1 MKEYENYV
9 MHTYKRWPVKIV
21 KGKGSTVEDDKGKK
35 YLDLFPG
42 WGVSA
47 LGHCHPRVVKAI
59 ITQSPRLLHLPN
71 NYYNEWQ
78 GELAEKLVKL
88 SLSRGKAFFCNSGA
102 EANEAA
108 IKLARR
114 YGNAQSPR
122 RFEIVTMENAFHGR
136 TLATITATGQ
146 KKYQEGFQPL
156 VRGFK
161 QVKFNDLRA
170 IKKAIT
176 SRTCAVLIE
185 PIQGEGGVWVAHR
198 EYLKGLRQLC
208 SQKKVLLILDEV
220 QTGMG
225 RTGKMFAYQW
235 SGIKP
240 DIITLAKALAGGL
253 PAGAMIARDEVAKY
267 FTPGAHASTFGGS
280 PVVCR
285 AALAVLEAIEKENLL
300 ENAKRMGEYLKK
312 RLQCLQSKY
321 EFIKEI
327 RGRGLMLGMELTI
340 PGDKIVEQC
349 LKKGLLINC
358 THERILRFLPPMEIT
373 RKEIDKAIRILDAVL
388 TTN

>member
-114 YGNAQSPR
+114 YGNAQSPK

-349 LKKGLLINC
+349 LNKGLLINC

>member
-1 MKEYENYV
+1 MKKYENYV

-21 KGKGSTVEDDKGKK
+21 KGKGSIVEDEQGKK

-59 ITQSPRLLHLPN
+59 IEQSSRLLHMPN

-78 GELAEKLVKL
+78 GKFAEKLVKF
-88 SLSRGKAFFCNSGA
+88 SLGKGKAFFCNSGA

-114 YGNAQSPR
+114 YGNAQSPK
-122 RFEIVTMENAFHGR
+122 RFEIITMENAFHGR

-146 KKYQEGFQPL
+146 KQYQKGFQPL
-156 VRGFK
+156 VKGFK
-161 QVKFNDLRA
+161 QVKFNDLDA
-170 IKKAIT
+170 VKKAIT
-176 SRTCAVLIE
+176 SRTCAVLLE
-185 PIQGEGGVWVAHR
+185 PIQGEGGVNVAR
-198 EYLKGLRQLC
+198 LDYLRGLRKLC
-208 SQKKVLLILDEV
+208 SEKGILLILDEV

-253 PAGAMIARDEVAKY
+253 PAGAILARNEVAKY
-267 FTPGAHASTFGGS
+267 FTPGSHASTFGGS
-280 PVVCR
+280 PIVCR
-285 AALAVLEAIEKENLL
+285 AGLAALKAIEQENLL
-300 ENAKRMGEYLKK
+300 ENAKRMGKYLQK
-312 RLQCLQSKY
+312 RLQQLQKKHN
-321 EFIKEI
+321 FIKEI
-327 RGRGLMLGMELTI
+327 RGKGLMLGMELEE
-340 PGDKIVEQC
+340 V
-349 LKKGLLINC
+349 
-358 THERILRFLPPMEIT
+358 
-373 RKEIDKAIRILDAVL
+373 
-388 TTN
+388 